1 MSQMIEV
8 KTAELIGPALDW
20 AVAKAECAPVQ
31 LPASDVVWHKYSGA
45 YSPSTDWAQGG
56 SLADKYKPDLQTTAQ
71 GEFAAYLNNDT
82 ASPDP
87 LIFESGP
94 TYLVA
99 LCRAIVA
106 AKLGDVVSAPA
117 ELVGGGV

>member
-8 KTAELIGPALDW
+8 KTAELIGPALNYATAIANGWDFSRQFYQ
-20 AVAKAECAPVQ
+20 VMFQVYC
-31 LPASDVVWHKYSGA
+31 
-45 YSPSTDWAQGG
+45 PSTHWAQGG
-56 SLADKYKPDLQTTAQ
+56 PLVDKYKPDLQTTAQ

-82 ASPDP
+82 ACPDP
-87 LIFESGP
+87 LIFENGP

-99 LCRAIVA
+99 LCRTIVV
-106 AKLGDVVSAPA
+106 AKIGDVVSVPA